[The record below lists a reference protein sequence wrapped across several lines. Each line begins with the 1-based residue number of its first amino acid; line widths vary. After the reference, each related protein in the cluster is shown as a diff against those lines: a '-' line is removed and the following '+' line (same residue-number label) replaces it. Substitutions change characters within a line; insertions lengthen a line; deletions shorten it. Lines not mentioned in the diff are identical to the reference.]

1 MKRAFNYIVPAVFY
15 IAVCIL
21 VFICY
26 YEYEWVA
33 PEIAECVSVWTVVGV
48 CVFFA
53 AMYGAEVLLIRFCKK
68 GWAIALCVL
77 RYILL
82 CVGIG
87 YIFSNIL
94 AAMTFALVMLLFPVV
109 GWVIA
114 AVLLINIP
122 LFVLLLLIMGIGI
135 IAEPI
140 LLAFERNGKTTA
152 DLKNI

>member
-1 MKRAFNYIVPAVFY
+1 MKRAFNYIVPAFFY
-15 IAVCIL
+15 VCVYIL
-21 VFICY
+21 VFISY
-26 YEYEWVA
+26 YKYEWVA
-33 PEIAECVSVWTVVGV
+33 PEIAECISVWTVVGV

-77 RYILL
+77 RYVLL

-94 AAMTFALVMLLFPVV
+94 AAMTFALVMLLFPVF
-109 GWVIA
+109 GWVVA
-114 AVLLINIP
+114 VVLLINIP

-135 IAEPI
+135 IAEPV
-140 LLAFERNGKTTA
+140 LLAFEGNKKATDR
-152 DLKNI
+152 I